1 MSRVE
6 PSAVTCHLSRP
17 TPGLC
22 KGDPGKCQ
30 ARHTVTHGWERIKR
44 AFRWFVITDGNAY
57 GVPRPGI
64 QSRLSLTTAPAPPRP
79 GHGMRPHGAS
89 STRPK
94 GSSQGRDEQR
104 VQSSWHKAGP
114 DAVPRQ
120 PVLSATGSASRRAG
134 SMFGL
139 RMRTAAAG
147 GRRAERWPHQGWTK
161 SRGSCKRHRLGGGW
175 GGSLAS
181 LRPVAV
187 TY

>member
-44 AFRWFVITDGNAY
+44 AFRWFVITDGNAF

-64 QSRLSLTTAPAPPRP
+64 QSRLSLTTAPALPRP

-104 VQSSWHKAGP
+104 VQSSWHKAGS
-114 DAVPRQ
+114 DAVPTAS
-120 PVLSATGSASRRAG
+120 PLSYWICLATSRIRVRASHADGRCRRAQG
-134 SMFGL
+134 GALATPGL
-139 RMRTAAAG
+139 D
-147 GRRAERWPHQGWTK
+147 
-161 SRGSCKRHRLGGGW
+161 
-175 GGSLAS
+175 
-181 LRPVAV
+181 
-187 TY
+187 